1 MAEQH
6 FHREISDLKS
16 QVAILGGLVENGIG
30 KAIKAL
36 REGNHPL
43 GQEVVASD
51 QTIDELEVE
60 IEEACLKVLALYQPV
75 ARDLR
80 TVITILKVTNDLESM
95 GDLMESIANKV
106 SQVDN
111 ESFLRSPMKLGPMAE
126 KTMEMVHKALD
137 CLLQENVKLA
147 REVHQLDEF
156 VDRYHAENHKTVAEG
171 INLRGDKFSIVELK
185 LLSVS
190 RALERIADLA
200 THIAED
206 VIYLVEAKI
215 VRHRKII

>member
-6 FHREISDLKS
+6 FHREISELKS
-16 QVAILGGLVENGIG
+16 QVAILGGMVEGGIG
-30 KAIKAL
+30 RALKAL
-36 REGNHPL
+36 REGNL
-43 GQEVVASD
+43 AMAQEVVESD
-51 QTIDELEVE
+51 KVIDEIEVQ

-106 SQVDN
+106 ALVDAEN
-111 ESFLRSPMKLGPMAE
+111 FERSPMKLGPMAD
-126 KTMEMVHKALD
+126 KAMEMVHKALD
-137 CLLQENVKLA
+137 CLLQENVRVA
-147 REVHQLDEF
+147 REVHQLDEV
-156 VDRYHAENHKTVAEG
+156 VDQYHAENHKTVADG
-171 INLRGDKFSIVELK
+171 INSRGDKFSLAELK

-215 VRHRKII
+215 VRHRKVI